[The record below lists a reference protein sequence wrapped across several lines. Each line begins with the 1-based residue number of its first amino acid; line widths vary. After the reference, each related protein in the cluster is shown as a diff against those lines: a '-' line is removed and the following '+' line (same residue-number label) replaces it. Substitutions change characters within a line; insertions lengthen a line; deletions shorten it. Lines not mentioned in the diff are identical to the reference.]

1 MENSWKQDL
10 KKYMNDNH
18 HIIKTYGNQEELFRV
33 LKLLFAAGY
42 VFSSTY
48 RVRTI
53 ENFTKLYGTEA
64 SFFWS
69 WNYITFPKDTGC
81 NVVMEPIIYR
91 NIYRNEKYHR
101 LIEVEDFLKL
111 PENER

>member
-1 MENSWKQDL
+1 
-10 KKYMNDNH
+10 MNDNH

-53 ENFTKLYGTEA
+53 ENFTKLYGTES

-81 NVVMEPIIYR
+81 NVVMEPIITVVT
-91 NIYRNEKYHR
+91 EKYSN